1 VGLRIRAFDGVDE
14 EVRSVEVDRLVDSIG
29 DRE

>member
-1 VGLRIRAFDGVDE
+1 VGLRMRAFGGVDE
-14 EVRSVEVDRLVDSIG
+14 EVRSVEVDGLVDSIG